1 MSWDDHPIVP
11 SKYDNISIYGWCKSF
26 VLSGFWIFR
35 LQPSEVPRGSTLPRK
50 LIQSRLMFLIHCKQ
64 NNWTS
69 WFAGTNQLWGP
80 QHNKVEIDWKH
91 IAYVDFL
98 ADQFSWPLWHTV
110 GVFSRF
116 FHVQGAFTMFQLKEI
131 NRGIPTYGYLWN
143 FHTVKD
149 TLIWGFVS
157 SPLWSQ
163 PRQEQCF
170 SENNSQRLTLMSGGN
185 SFLKAWYMIANI
197 RILPTMIQAGQHK
210 FFPPTS
216 KRKLNT

>member
-1 MSWDDHPIVP
+1 MQIICSQWFLDISTAAIRGPSTVHPSPEINPIPSYVFDSLQTKQLDQLICRHKSIV
-11 SKYDNISIYGWCKSF
+11 GT
-26 VLSGFWIFR
+26 
-35 LQPSEVPRGSTLPRK
+35 STY
-50 LIQSRLMFLIHCKQ
+50 
-64 NNWTS
+64 
-69 WFAGTNQLWGP
+69 
-80 QHNKVEIDWKH
+80 KVEIDWKH
-91 IAYVDFL
+91 IACVDFL

-170 SENNSQRLTLMSGGN
+170 SENNSQRLTLMSGG
-185 SFLKAWYMIANI
+185 K
-197 RILPTMIQAGQHK
+197 
-210 FFPPTS
+210 
-216 KRKLNT
+216 